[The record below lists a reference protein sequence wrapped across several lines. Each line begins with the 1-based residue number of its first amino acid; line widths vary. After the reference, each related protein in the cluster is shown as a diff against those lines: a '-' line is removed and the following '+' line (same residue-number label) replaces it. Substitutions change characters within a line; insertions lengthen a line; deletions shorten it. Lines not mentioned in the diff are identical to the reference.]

1 MWVVA
6 GTPRHNHFGHDVVLP
21 GHEREK
27 ADVIVREQCHGHL
40 QLRARV
46 AVEPHQER
54 VHLAPAAEGG
64 HNRDAHN
71 TVGHELLATPTHR
84 PPRAAHHF
92 GDRSPAGPPVV
103 LQGNDDLAVKPVEC
117 IECLYTIVHDRGGT
131 TWCRKPG
138 TVAVQSSASSIC
150 GECPDFSKITSCAS
164 GMSAVIVSLHETGV
178 IQSVRP
184 TVTRVG
190 TLIPGSI
197 PFKL

>member
-27 ADVIVREQCHGHL
+27 ADVLVREQCHGHL

-54 VHLAPAAEGG
+54 VHLAPAA
-64 HNRDAHN
+64 D
-71 TVGHELLATPTHR
+71 
-84 PPRAAHHF
+84 HF
-92 GDRSPAGPPVV
+92 GDRSPAGAPVV

-131 TWCRKPG
+131 TWCRKPR